1 MHYSSRR
8 GWQQNKSAPI
18 GTHGMLPQGTANEFY
33 STGYC
38 VDGAPLEENEE
49 AMIQNM
55 TLST

>member
-18 GTHGMLPQGTANEFY
+18 GTHRMSPQGTANEFY

-38 VDGAPLEENEE
+38 VDGAPLEEQEE

-55 TLST
+55 T